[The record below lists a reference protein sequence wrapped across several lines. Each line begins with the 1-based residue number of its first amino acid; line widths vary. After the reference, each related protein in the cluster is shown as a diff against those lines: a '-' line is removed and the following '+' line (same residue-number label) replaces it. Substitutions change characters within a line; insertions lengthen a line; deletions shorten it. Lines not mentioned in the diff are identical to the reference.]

1 MPRPAGSKNHRTR
14 LSDRRLSE
22 LAQSY
27 TEEALRSIVSI
38 ARGDVRASAAYPCVN
53 PGPNSKPTDTAVV
66 DEFERRVE
74 DAVREEHFIPCNVR
88 LAAWIELLN
97 RGHGK
102 PFQSVMDY
110 DEKDTTITFKDADE
124 AREKLIAQGF
134 PPALLEPARLRLVDP
149 DVVRR
154 EAEEE
159 SQQYLRRAR
168 REQR

>member
-1 MPRPAGSKNHRTR
+1 
-14 LSDRRLSE
+14 

-53 PGPNSKPTDTAVV
+53 PAPNSDRGKRRLPTDTAVV

-74 DAVREEHFIPCNVR
+74 GAVQEELSKLHFIPSNVR
-88 LAAWIELLN
+88 LAAWIELLK

-110 DEKDTTITFKDADE
+110 DEEDVTVRFKDVDE
-124 AREKLIAQGF
+124 LRQKLIDQGI
-134 PPALLEPARLRLVDP
+134 PPALFEPSRRRLDP
-149 DVVRR
+149 DAVRR

-159 SQQYLRRAR
+159 GQEYLRRAR

>member
-1 MPRPAGSKNHRTR
+1 MASG
-14 LSDRRLSE
+14 RRLSE

-38 ARGDVRASAAYPCVN
+38 ARGDVHASSRN
-53 PGPNSKPTDTAVV
+53 PAPNSNPTDTAVV
-66 DEFERRVE
+66 DESERRVK
-74 DAVREEHFIPCNVR
+74 DAVQEELSKLHFIPCNVR
-88 LAAWIELLN
+88 LAACIELLN

-134 PPALLEPARLRLVDP
+134 PPALLEPPTLRFVDP

-154 EAEEE
+154 EVEEE
-159 SQQYLRRAR
+159 NQRMRRAR

>member
-1 MPRPAGSKNHRTR
+1 MVSG
-14 LSDRRLSE
+14 RRLSE

-27 TEEALRSIVSI
+27 TEEALRSILSI
-38 ARGDVRASAAYPCVN
+38 ARRDVQASAPCVN
-53 PGPNSKPTDTAVV
+53 PAPNSNPTDTAVV
-66 DEFERRVE
+66 DKFERRVE
-74 DAVREEHFIPCNVR
+74 DAVRKELSKLHFIPWNVR

-124 AREKLIAQGF
+124 AREKLIAQGV
-134 PPALLEPARLRLVDP
+134 PPALLEPPTLRFVDP

-154 EAEEE
+154 EAEEDA
-159 SQQYLRRAR
+159 QQYLRRTR